1 MRYKSREW
9 SGGGGKRGA
18 REGKRS
24 LHYHDMR
31 IYKYTVENVETL
43 VLGEKMNKKKRE
55 FNRPPKNM

>member
-9 SGGGGKRGA
+9 SGGGKRGA

-43 VLGEKMNKKKRE
+43 VLGEDEQEKERV
-55 FNRPPKNM
+55 